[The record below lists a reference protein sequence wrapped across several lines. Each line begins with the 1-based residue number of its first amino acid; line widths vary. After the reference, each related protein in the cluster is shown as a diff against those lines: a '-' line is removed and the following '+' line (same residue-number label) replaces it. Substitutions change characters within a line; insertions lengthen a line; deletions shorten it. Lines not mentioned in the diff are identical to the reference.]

1 MGKKS
6 LFVLLTTDPFRL
18 NLEVHLGDFHNYSE
32 SALSVFVEVSEGRK
46 TLTMTKRGI
55 HEQSRQVPRELY
67 DSDLKDQRYHSE
79 LAANITG
86 IEDRYDSSWQ
96 AVIELIGSDHPWLG
110 KVEDV
115 VKRWGLLAVW
125 GPGVVV
131 ETMVDQ
137 DGRKRRSEG
146 EDSVQMPYFEMTWN
160 IRRIPVVDD
169 MFPIF
174 PPAACP
180 GMTDEQ
186 WNQDVEEFRREGLS
200 RLRAYRTNLPKFEVW
215 SARYSEMEQHV
226 EWLFRRITPPYL
238 TPVNQAYEGL
248 SIHTI
253 EIGIRKTAR
262 LLGLRVSPG
271 VRGPRKLR
279 GLERQERKGREV
291 PS

>member
-1 MGKKS
+1 MAERVARFGWNFQALETFLELTGLHLKS
-6 LFVLLTTDPFRL
+6 PDFLEELEALYVNAPEPVKDMKFDMVWGAKDGRIGVAELFVP
-18 NLEVHLGDFHNYSE
+18 LEG
-32 SALSVFVEVSEGRK
+32 A
-46 TLTMTKRGI
+46 TLA
-55 HEQSRQVPRELY
+55 VP
-67 DSDLKDQRYHSE
+67 
-79 LAANITG
+79 ANITG

-169 MFPIF
+169 MFPIS
-174 PPAACP
+174 PPAAYP

-186 WNQDVEEFRREGLS
+186 WNQDVEEFRKEGLS